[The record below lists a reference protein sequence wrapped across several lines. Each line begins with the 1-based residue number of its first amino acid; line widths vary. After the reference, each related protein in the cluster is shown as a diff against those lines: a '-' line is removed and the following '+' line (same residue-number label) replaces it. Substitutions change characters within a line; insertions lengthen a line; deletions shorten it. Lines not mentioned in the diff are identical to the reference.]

1 MYRYFIESYK
11 GKVSVASDS
20 LQAEKFGMFLILSL
34 YYFLSLN
41 LLYEIIIFLNIVDW
55 KTGENNEQ

>member
-1 MYRYFIESYK
+1 MYPDIIDSSK

-20 LQAEKFGMFLILSL
+20 LQAEGFGMFLTLSL
-34 YYFLSLN
+34 YNFLSIKFI
-41 LLYEIIIFLNIVDW
+41 YEIIIFSNMVNW